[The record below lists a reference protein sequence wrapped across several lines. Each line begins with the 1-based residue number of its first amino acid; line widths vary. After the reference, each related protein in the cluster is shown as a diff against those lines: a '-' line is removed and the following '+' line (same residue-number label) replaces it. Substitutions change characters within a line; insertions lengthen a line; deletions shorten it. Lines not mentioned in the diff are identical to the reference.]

1 MNNKPSY
8 EELMSLYLQEKKKK
22 ELLTKENKQ
31 LTREIKKNDNK
42 LQYETKKLERQN
54 KRLSKELKK
63 AKVETK
69 KLNVK
74 IDELLKLIED
84 KNIIIK
90 EQIYNIFG
98 FKSDKKNA
106 IFNEVEDI
114 ADFKFKKET
123 KKRGRKPGSLDASKF
138 DKSIIESETVVLEQ
152 ENKNCDVCN
161 SDLEY
166 LGIKTEYKVE
176 FIPAKVKLVE
186 YQIKQY
192 KCPSCEAIY
201 EEKINIFDNES
212 FLTPSLAAYIV
223 NNKYNYA
230 LPLYRQEAMLN
241 QLGAP
246 IPRQSLANYCI
257 EVAEKLEPIYKLLK
271 EQLLT
276 TDIKVIHA
284 DETTYKVL
292 EIKNKK
298 KCYIWLY
305 ANTLYENPIYI
316 YEYKESRAEEHPQLF
331 LKNYSGYLV
340 CDDLKSYDN
349 IENVKTCR
357 CWFHAKKKY
366 ADLIKTL
373 DDEQKKVSLAVVIH
387 NMISNIFH
395 IENQIQV
402 KCESLDQIEKRRIEK
417 LKPLVD
423 EYFTFIKEKY
433 EKVDHS
439 SVLGKAIKY
448 SINNELDLRRFF
460 ECGYI
465 PLSNNLAERAIKPF
479 VILRKNCLFSK
490 TTKGAQA
497 SAILMSIVQ
506 TAKMNFLKPDEYIKY
521 VLERIEDTKTSELIN
536 LLPTNLALPEYLKYK
551 RSDIH

>member
-1 MNNKPSY
+1 MNYN
-8 EELMSLYLQEKKKK
+8 E
-22 ELLTKENKQ
+22 LTKDELIALINEKDKLISKNSIQNKKAENKLKYEIKKAERKNKQ
-31 LTREIKKNDNK
+31 LSKEIKKVRVENK
-42 LQYETKKLERQN
+42 KIN
-54 KRLSKELKK
+54 LKIEK
-63 AKVETK
+63 
-69 KLNVK
+69 
-74 IDELLKLIED
+74 LLKLLED

-90 EQIYNIFG
+90 EQICNIFG
-98 FKSDKKNA
+98 FKSDKKAVILNEAEENA
-106 IFNEVEDI
+106 DI
-114 ADFKFKKET
+114 KFKKGT

-138 DKSIIESETVVLEQ
+138 NEAIIEKETIVLDQ
-152 ENKNCDVCN
+152 KNQRCEICDEE
-161 SDLEY
+161 LEY

-176 FIPAKVKLVE
+176 YIPAKVKLVE
-186 YQIKQY
+186 WQIKQY
-192 KCPSCEAIY
+192 RCRGCNCIY
-201 EEKINIFDNES
+201 EEKINTFDNES
-212 FLTPSLAAYIV
+212 FLTPSLAAYIT

-246 IPRQSLANYCI
+246 ISRQSLANYCI
-257 EVAEKLEPIYKLLK
+257 EIAEKLEPIYNLLK
-271 EQLLT
+271 AELLT
-276 TDIKVIHA
+276 TDVPVRHA
-284 DETTYKVL
+284 DETSYKVL

-316 YEYKESRAEEHPQLF
+316 YEYKESRAEEHPRLF
-331 LKNYSGYLV
+331 LKDYSGYLV

-395 IENQIQV
+395 IENQIQE
-402 KCESLDQIEKRRIEK
+402 KCESVEQIEKQRMEK

-423 EYFTFIKEKY
+423 EYFAFIKEKY
-433 EKVDHS
+433 KKVDSS

-448 SINNELDLRRFF
+448 SINNELDLCRFF

-490 TTKGAQA
+490 TEKGAQA

-521 VLERIEDTKTSELIN
+521 VLERIDDTKISELSN
-536 LLPTNLALPEYLKYK
+536 LLPINLDLPEYLKYK
-551 RSDIH
+551 RSDIN